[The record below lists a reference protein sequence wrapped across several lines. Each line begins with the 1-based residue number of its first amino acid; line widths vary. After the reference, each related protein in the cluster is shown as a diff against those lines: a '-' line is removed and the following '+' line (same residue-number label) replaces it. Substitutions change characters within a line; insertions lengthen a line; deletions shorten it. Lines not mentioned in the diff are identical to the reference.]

1 MADTTARPVNA
12 GPRTLKDIAADIREA
27 WGAKVNFAAKP
38 YLDALLTLEQITDT
52 YGADTAESI
61 VRYFL
66 SNAAQFKG
74 ARARELKEELRAH
87 LPKRSGN

>member
-1 MADTTARPVNA
+1 MTDTTARPVNA
-12 GPRTLKDIAADIREA
+12 GPRTLKAIAADISTE

-38 YLDALLTLEQITDT
+38 YLEALHSLEQITDS
-52 YGADTAESI
+52 YGADNAEGI

-66 SNAAQFKG
+66 SNASQFKG

-87 LPKRSGN
+87 LPRRSGN